1 MIIRLD
7 VSSIC
12 GFTSSTIDITR
23 TNFPPKFIQFCNIV
37 QIGEAQSDSGAAA
50 GLAGRE
56 GELNGAPGDLAKSL
70 RARVCLAGW
79 SQSCHLAGV
88 VDARELIATRVG

>member
-12 GFTSSTIDITR
+12 GFTSEVDITSLA
-23 TNFPPKFIQFCNIV
+23 TKDELSPPKFIQFCNIV

-70 RARVCLAGW
+70 RARVWLAG
-79 SQSCHLAGV
+79 
-88 VDARELIATRVG
+88 